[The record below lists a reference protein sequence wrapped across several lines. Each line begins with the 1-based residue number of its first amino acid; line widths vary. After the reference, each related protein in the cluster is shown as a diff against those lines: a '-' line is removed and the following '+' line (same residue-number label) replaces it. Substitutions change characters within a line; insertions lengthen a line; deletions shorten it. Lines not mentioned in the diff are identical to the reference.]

1 MRHDPANPSWPER
14 DRFILSKGHA
24 CPVLYAV
31 LAEWGYTPVDQL
43 KTLRKLAEVAPDGRP
58 LTRSGRLNT
67 GRTVRSSESYAEED
81 GEIFGAAMA
90 SGCGANAALE
100 ELNYVRSRRGR

>member
-1 MRHDPANPSWPER
+1 MLNKTNTDAALAAFLAKGGKVTTCAPSQ
-14 DRFILSKGHA
+14 GN
-24 CPVLYAV
+24 AV
-31 LAEWGYTPVDQL
+31 SL

-58 LTRSGRLNT
+58 LARSGRLTT
-67 GRTVRSSESYAEED
+67 GRSVRSSESYAEED

-100 ELNYVRSRRGR
+100 ELNYVRSRRR

>member
-1 MRHDPANPSWPER
+1 MLNKTDTAAAMAA
-14 DRFILSKGHA
+14 FLAKGGTVTKGEA
-24 CPVLYAV
+24 SQGNAV
-31 LAEWGYTPVDQL
+31 SL

-58 LTRSGRLNT
+58 LARSGRLNT